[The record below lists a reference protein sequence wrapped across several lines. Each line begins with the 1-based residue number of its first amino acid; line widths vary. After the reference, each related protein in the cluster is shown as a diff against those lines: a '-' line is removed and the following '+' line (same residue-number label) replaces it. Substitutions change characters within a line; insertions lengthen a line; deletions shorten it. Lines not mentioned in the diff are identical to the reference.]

1 MRLLKP
7 AIAGV
12 TTSMLIAV
20 SGSAIAQSGK
30 DLVGGWTLV
39 SADTVKPD
47 GSRTPTF
54 GPTPQGLLIFD
65 AGGRYSLQ
73 ICRAGRAKFASG
85 SRVQGTPDEYKEA
98 VQGCN
103 PHWGRYSV
111 NDEDRAIVFKI
122 EYAMYPNWEGI
133 EQKRRF
139 TIAGDQL
146 KYTVPAAS
154 GGGTAEV
161 VWQRA
166 K

>member
-39 SADTVKPD
+39 SADTPD

-65 AGGRYSLQ
+65 AGGRY
-73 ICRAGRAKFASG
+73 
-85 SRVQGTPDEYKEA
+85 
-98 VQGCN
+98 
-103 PHWGRYSV
+103 
-111 NDEDRAIVFKI
+111 
-122 EYAMYPNWEGI
+122 
-133 EQKRRF
+133 
-139 TIAGDQL
+139 
-146 KYTVPAAS
+146 
-154 GGGTAEV
+154 
-161 VWQRA
+161 
-166 K
+166 

>member
-1 MRLLKP
+1 M
-7 AIAGV
+7 
-12 TTSMLIAV
+12 
-20 SGSAIAQSGK
+20 
-30 DLVGGWTLV
+30 
-39 SADTVKPD
+39 
-47 GSRTPTF
+47 
-54 GPTPQGLLIFD
+54 
-65 AGGRYSLQ
+65 
-73 ICRAGRAKFASG
+73 
-85 SRVQGTPDEYKEA
+85 
-98 VQGCN
+98 QGCN

-122 EYAMYPNWEGI
+122 EHAMYPNWEGI